1 MDHAVERHPSAEILA
16 RPPSGAIAPRASRH
30 LLPGL
35 ALMVLAG
42 AALRFS
48 TLDLQSFWGDETLTV
63 ARVNSGFGDMLS
75 QLTSQENSPPLY
87 FVVAWL
93 WSQAFGS
100 GEIGL
105 RSLSALCGVATI
117 PLVYLLGREL
127 CSQRVG
133 LVAAAL
139 FALSPLMV
147 HYGQEAR
154 SYALTVLL
162 VTLSLIFFARALRKP
177 SAGSLAGWAGTSALA
192 VTSHYFAIFLVG
204 AEMLLLLAAHRRQRP
219 VLLASAVVAAV
230 GAALVPLAVAQK
242 STGIADWIEE
252 LALATRAAQTPKQF
266 LIGPDGPVEP
276 LTGAASLLLAGA
288 GAALVVLRGD
298 ARERAAARLGGI
310 LAAATVAVPLA
321 ASVTGI
327 DVFTSRNAIVAW
339 VPAAMVVATG
349 FGARRAGRW
358 GAGLLLTLLAVWVFV
373 IIAVAADPRYQ
384 RDDWRSALEAL
395 GATRD
400 ARVIVLSPDKFPEA
414 TATYRP
420 EARSLEGRAARVREV
435 DLLAL
440 AQREPGGD
448 LQAPKLPSHTA
459 LDGFRVVERE
469 RTETY
474 ALLRLRARSDRRVRA
489 RVLERLAIGGG
500 SARLLL
506 ESPSSRPGRP

>member
-1 MDHAVERHPSAEILA
+1 MILA
-16 RPPSGAIAPRASRH
+16 VMSSPADTAVSAIGQRRAVVWLAAVMSG
-30 LLPGL
+30 
-35 ALMVLAG
+35 G
-42 AALRFS
+42 ATLRFA

-63 ARVNSGFGDMLS
+63 AHVTSGFGDMLS
-75 QLTSQENSPPLY
+75 QLTSQETSPPLY

-105 RSLSALCGVATI
+105 RSLSALVGVATI
-117 PLVYLLGREL
+117 PLVYLLGRQL
-127 CSQRVG
+127 CSKRVG

-139 FALSPLMV
+139 FAMSPLMV

-154 SYALTVLL
+154 AYALTVLL
-162 VTLSLIFFARALRKP
+162 VTLSLIFFARTLRNP
-177 SAGSLAGWAGTSALA
+177 STGSLAGWAGTSALA
-192 VTSHYFAIFLVG
+192 VTSHYFAVFLVG
-204 AEMLLLLAAHRRQRP
+204 AEMLWLVTAHRRHRP
-219 VLLASAVVAAV
+219 VLLASAVVAGV
-230 GAALVPLAVAQK
+230 GAALVPLAVAQT

-276 LTGAASLLLAGA
+276 LTGAASLLLAGG
-288 GAALVVLRGD
+288 GAALVLLRGD
-298 ARERAAARLGGI
+298 ARERASARLGAI

-321 ASVTGI
+321 VSVTGI

-339 VPAAMVVATG
+339 VPAAMVVASG

-358 GAGLLLTLLAVWVFV
+358 GAGLLLALVAVWLIV
-373 IIAVAADPRYQ
+373 IIGVAANPRYQ
-384 RDDWRSALEAL
+384 REDWRGALEAL
-395 GATRD
+395 GPTRD

-420 EARSLEGRAARVREV
+420 EARTLEGGVARVREV

-448 LQAPKLPSHTA
+448 LRAPDPPSHTA
-459 LDGFRVVERE
+459 LDAFRVVERE
-469 RTETY
+469 RTKTY
-474 ALLRLRARSDRRVRA
+474 ALVRLRAKSERRVRA
-489 RVLERLAIGGG
+489 GALERLAIEGG
-500 SARLLL
+500 SARLVL